1 MIVPSKLISKKNIF
15 KVFLAT
21 SLLSSCFYL
30 EAITTKTSALAQ
42 SLLEFRW
49 NNDGTYKKLTFLQTA
64 RERLERSTYYLFLK
78 RNDRKSAILKLSL
91 KFPKHFK
98 ASLKEKNITLCKV
111 LIGGYTT
118 RTRCLED
125 IPSAIEISEDQ
136 KTIEI
141 FPNQPIPSDQKSYAV
156 RLKMFN
162 PRKAGMYQV
171 NAFSQSSG
179 DLPVSLYLGSYLI
192 EIDQ

>member
-30 EAITTKTSALAQ
+30 ETITTKTSAFAQ
-42 SLLEFRW
+42 SMLEFRW
-49 NNDGTYKKLTFLQTA
+49 NNEGNYKKLSFLQTA
-64 RERLERSTYYLFLK
+64 RGRLERSTYYFFLK

-91 KFPKHFK
+91 KFPEYFK
-98 ASLKEKNITLCKV
+98 APIKEKNITLCKV

-125 IPSAIEISEDQ
+125 IPSSIEISEDQ

-141 FPNQPIPSDQKSYAV
+141 FPNQSIPSDQKSYAV

-171 NAFSQSSG
+171 NAFSQASG